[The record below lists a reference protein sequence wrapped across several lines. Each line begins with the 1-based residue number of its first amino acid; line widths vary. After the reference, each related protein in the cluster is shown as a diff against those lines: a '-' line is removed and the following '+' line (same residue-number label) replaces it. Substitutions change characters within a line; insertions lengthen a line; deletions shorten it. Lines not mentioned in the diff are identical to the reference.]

1 MRLAAMNIFLTLP
14 LLAVILAGFGS
25 APASAKDVGD
35 HGQVPAA
42 NQATGVPGIRLC
54 GTGAGKMPRIDPR
67 QPVTILVHGYNGSPA
82 HFSGLA
88 EALVAYGQQ
97 TVCFE
102 YNDRNSLM
110 VISGQLV
117 NAIDLLAK
125 LLITPRITVIGH
137 SIGGLIARKALIVE
151 RRDPVRNKQIDLQL
165 LTISAPFSGIS
176 SARTCSNPALRSA
189 TLGLLDYACWIIS
202 GDSWREITA
211 SSGFISRPGNLKSQV
226 RRHLMV
232 VTDERGSC
240 RFRLIT
246 GWCIK
251 DDYVFSLAE
260 QEYSPVTQAPRTK
273 TVIVRAGHAEIIG
286 ENGAPSRKLLE
297 LLMREHIVGT
307 AK

>member
-1 MRLAAMNIFLTLP
+1 MNIFLTLP

-137 SIGGLIARKALIVE
+137 SIGGLVARKALIDE
-151 RRDPVRNKQIDLQL
+151 RKDPVNEQIDLQL
-165 LTISAPFSGIS
+165 ITISAPFSGIS
-176 SARTCSNPALRSA
+176 SARKCSDSKLRSA
-189 TLGLLDYACWIIS
+189 TLGLLDRACWVIS
-202 GDSWREITA
+202 GDNWREITA
-211 SSGFISRPGNLKSQV
+211 ASDFIRQPGNLKSQV

-232 VTDERGSC
+232 ITDERGSC
-240 RFRLIT
+240 RLRLIT
-246 GWCIK
+246 GRCIK

-260 QEYSPVTQAPRTK
+260 QEYSLVTQAPRTK
-273 TVIVRAGHAEIIG
+273 AVIVRAGHAEIIG
-286 ENGAPSRKLLE
+286 ENGAPPLKLLE
-297 LLMREHIVGT
+297 LLIREYIVDT